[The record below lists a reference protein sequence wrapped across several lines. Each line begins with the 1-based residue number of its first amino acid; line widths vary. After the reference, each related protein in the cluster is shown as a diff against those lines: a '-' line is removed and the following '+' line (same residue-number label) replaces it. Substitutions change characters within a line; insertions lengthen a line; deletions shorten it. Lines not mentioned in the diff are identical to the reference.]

1 MSLEKFIGQRREYI
15 EAKIKHLDSDIRMR
29 TMSEFERAAQL
40 ELKEFLQEL
49 INRTPTAYLVPPY
62 FG

>member
-1 MSLEKFIGQRREYI
+1 MSLEKFIGQRLEYI
-15 EAKIKHLDSDIRMR
+15 ETKIRHLDSDIRMR
-29 TMSEFERAAQL
+29 TMSESERASQV

-49 INRTPTAYLVPPY
+49 INRTPTSYLVPPY